1 MPVDF
6 QTGVGPGEAVA
17 VPIPLDLSKVPW
29 TMRLEG
35 GPAKVCALEP

>member
-6 QTGVGPGEAVA
+6 QAGAGPGEAVA
-17 VPIPLDLSKVPW
+17 VPIPVDHAKVPW

-35 GPAKVCALEP
+35 GTAKVCRLEG